1 MYLRLSRV
9 GVDGG
14 HDPVLRLGLLPLPLL
29 VLLLRLRRRLPGGLL
44 RALVLLLL
52 RRLRSRETEKNTE
65 IFYCREVKVGN
76 LVTSTP
82 ISRSVGTI
90 GSRR

>member
-52 RRLRSRETEKNTE
+52 RRLRSWETEKNTE

-76 LVTSTP
+76 LVTSSP
-82 ISRSVGTI
+82 ISQSVGTV